1 MHTGRRPS
9 QCLNNLMANY
19 ANFRVL
25 KMDCVVND

>member
-1 MHTGRRPS
+1 
-9 QCLNNLMANY
+9 MANY